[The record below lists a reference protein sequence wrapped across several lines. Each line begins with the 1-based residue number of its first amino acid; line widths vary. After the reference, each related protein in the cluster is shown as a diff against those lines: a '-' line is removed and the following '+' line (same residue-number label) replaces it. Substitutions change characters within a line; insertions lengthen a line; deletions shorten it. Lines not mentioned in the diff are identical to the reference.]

1 MDKKIIAVGSKRGPK
16 LDAIHEAL
24 DTFAQ
29 RLAPDVQ
36 FEVIGFDVESGVAH
50 TPLSSA
56 ESMRGAR
63 QRAEAL
69 VRMAAAKRES
79 YLYYVGLEG
88 GLDVIGGNGSPIGAS
103 ELASGNPERRVF
115 LESWA
120 YVTDGSRGYFGRSG
134 AVELPEALAVEVV
147 DKQVELAEAI
157 DHFAGKSG
165 IRDGGGAWGILSGG
179 LITRREAFRLALI
192 AAFAPFYNA
201 NSYQAAR
208 AAH

>member
-1 MDKKIIAVGSKRGPK
+1 MDKKVIAVGSKRGPK

-29 RLAPDVQ
+29 RLAPDAQ
-36 FEVIGFDVESGVAH
+36 FEVISFDVESGVAH

-88 GLDVIGGNGSPIGAS
+88 GLDVIGGSESPTVARISG
-103 ELASGNPERRVF
+103 ELGVRHRWLTRIFWPQRRC
-115 LESWA
+115 
-120 YVTDGSRGYFGRSG
+120 
-134 AVELPEALAVEVV
+134 
-147 DKQVELAEAI
+147 
-157 DHFAGKSG
+157 
-165 IRDGGGAWGILSGG
+165 
-179 LITRREAFRLALI
+179 
-192 AAFAPFYNA
+192 
-201 NSYQAAR
+201 
-208 AAH
+208 